1 MITFQD
7 LHKLGKIPFHD
18 LRRFECK
25 YSSSDVIRRKC
36 SDLTIKN
43 ENLPVAEIRAV
54 LKVPQTSTHI
64 YMKLNTFITAWV
76 IQGLIQAELASESSH
91 KESRKHTSR
100 WEYER
105 RSPLSESRYTS
116 SSHYSFKSSANHQTL
131 VVSPIKS
138 REKQR
143 AHVKQE
149 IQNESPKPPTEPLK
163 VQKRR
168 PFPKDEVY
176 TPPKENIQPSEFQ
189 EESQLSQKEHREVQN
204 EGQVQSKPLEV
215 SEELS
220 SPQEEEDPDENAT
233 PQKESQFKPSDYAI
247 IAKAL
252 QDPTTLRNLFINDT
266 ITFDISGLSLERQA
280 SIQNIYKMVDEIKSK
295 YPNYSEIENHLKA
308 PSSHETNSVLDPQIQ
323 EANENDDIES
333 PDQETQEIRAEEP
346 EIAPT
351 DPKVINFLTNY
362 FKDIDA
368 DQTVVLTKIQDLAEL
383 IQYERV
389 NL

>member
-1 MITFQD
+1 
-7 LHKLGKIPFHD
+7 
-18 LRRFECK
+18 
-25 YSSSDVIRRKC
+25 
-36 SDLTIKN
+36 
-43 ENLPVAEIRAV
+43 
-54 LKVPQTSTHI
+54 
-64 YMKLNTFITAWV
+64 MKLNTFITAWV
-76 IQGLIQAELASESSH
+76 IQGLIQAELVSESSH

-116 SSHYSFKSSANHQTL
+116 SSHYSFKSSANHQTRL
-131 VVSPIKS
+131 THGKHPKKKYNKSQNPPKVHSSNKITLPHKVVVSPIKS
-138 REKQR
+138 REIQR

-149 IQNESPKPPTEPLK
+149 IQNESPKPPTEPLE

-189 EESQLSQKEHREVQN
+189 EESQLSQKEHREVQK
-204 EGQVQSKPLEV
+204 EGQTQSKPLEV

-233 PQKESQFKPSDYAI
+233 PQTESQFKPSDYAI

-308 PSSHETNSVLDPQIQ
+308 PSSHGINSVLDPQIQ
-323 EANENDDIES
+323 KANENDDIES
-333 PDQETQEIRAEEP
+333 PDQETEEIRAEEP

-383 IQYERV
+383 IQYERA